1 MISTLL
7 YYSSIWIALT
17 AQLIAVPIAIRAY
30 LRNKSRALGYF
41 VVYIILEAL
50 SSSGGIVIGFMG
62 IHNTTFYL
70 YSTFVSSFFFMLFA
84 YEFIRERSYEN
95 IVLLLYSA
103 PLIYTALVI
112 MHPDKHEHLSQ
123 FQIFML
129 FEVAASALILH
140 SQLKNPN
147 GLRFH
152 EDPWSI
158 IAFILVS
165 TLSISLVSLEAAS
178 IIVVNKFSVTFVD
191 CMSILNAGSVFLQH
205 TLVSRQLLKL
215 SPMKI
220 AE

>member
-1 MISTLL
+1 MTSTLL

-30 LRNKSRALGYF
+30 LRNKSGALGYF

-70 YSTFVSSFFFMLFA
+70 YSAFVSSFFFMLFA
-84 YEFIRERSYEN
+84 NEFMRERSFKN
-95 IVLLLYSA
+95 IVLLVYSA
-103 PLIYTALVI
+103 PVIYTALVI
-112 MHPDKHEHLSQ
+112 VHPDKHEHLSQ

-165 TLSISLVSLEAAS
+165 TLSISLVCLEASA
-178 IIVVNKFSVTFVD
+178 IIVVNKFNVTLENY
-191 CMSILNAGSVFLQH
+191 MSILNAWSIFFQY
-205 TLVSRQLLKL
+205 TLVSRQLQKI

>member
-7 YYSSIWIALT
+7 YYISIWIALT

-30 LRNKSRALGYF
+30 LRNRSRALGYF

-70 YSTFVSSFFFMLFA
+70 YSAFVSSFFFMLFA
-84 YEFIRERSYEN
+84 NEFMRERSFKN
-95 IVLLLYSA
+95 IVLLVYSA
-103 PLIYTALVI
+103 PVIYTALVI
-112 MHPDKHEHLSQ
+112 VHPDKHEHLSQ

-165 TLSISLVSLEAAS
+165 TLSISLVCLEASA
-178 IIVVNKFSVTFVD
+178 IIVVNKFNVTLENY
-191 CMSILNAGSVFLQH
+191 MSILNAWSIFFQY
-205 TLVSRQLLKL
+205 TLVSRQLQKI